1 VKKPIFVRVFSF
13 LNRYDMKKHVLFFV
27 AAWAALSLHE
37 GDEVNIAKGAECS
50 FNGGQIIQI
59 SDL

>member
-1 VKKPIFVRVFSF
+1 
-13 LNRYDMKKHVLFFV
+13 MKKQILFFV

-37 GDEVNIAKGAECS
+37 DDEVNIAIGAEFS
-50 FNGGQIIQI
+50 FNGGQIIKI